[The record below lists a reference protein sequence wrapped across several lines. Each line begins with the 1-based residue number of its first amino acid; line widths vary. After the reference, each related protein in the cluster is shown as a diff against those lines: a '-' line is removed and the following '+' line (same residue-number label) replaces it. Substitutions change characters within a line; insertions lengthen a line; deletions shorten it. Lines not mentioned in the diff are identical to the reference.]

1 MTEDQKVFNYLESK
15 GLDPADAGSQRVIDI
30 SEAWMYR
37 SQLDTPPL
45 VVAWDATVAQV
56 MQRLDLGAPT
66 TPEAATSSINAA
78 LDTYTNAINEANQM
92 VQTLA
97 VRDEIIKQQ
106 QNVLDAMAM
115 ILHLPSGSKYIDMIP
130 MMQAMVD
137 SVEGKPTPMPP
148 YQPVQ

>member
-1 MTEDQKVFNYLESK
+1 MTEDQKVFSYLESK
-15 GLDPADAGSQRVIDI
+15 GLDPSDAGSQRVIDI

-37 SQLDTPPL
+37 SRLDAPPL

-66 TPEAATSSINAA
+66 TPEAATTSINAA
-78 LDTYTNAINEANQM
+78 LDVFSNAINEANHM
-92 VQTLA
+92 VQSLA

-115 ILHLPSGSKYIDMIP
+115 VLHLPSGSKYIDMVP
-130 MMQAMVD
+130 MLQAIVD
-137 SVEGKPTPMPP
+137 PP
-148 YQPVQ
+148 PDSLQ